1 MGCTDP
7 VRQCLDWHFR
17 PHLAHAVLEE
27 GGSRVRARCPSCGS
41 LRALT
46 ISPKTDGRP
55 GVMTQCFHHCPWPDL
70 RAALRSAGVPDGCLP
85 ALGREAER
93 EASQAIEALLQQ
105 GTPPTRTQMILRIY
119 LINGGHVRWPRGA
132 ELLKLAGECGVSKT
146 EAYEARKT
154 GPLWPSPRNTI
165 PRA

>member
-1 MGCTDP
+1 MGCNDP

-46 ISPKTDGRP
+46 VSPKDKGP
-55 GVMTQCFHHCPWPDL
+55 GVMANCFGGCDWPAL
-70 RAALRSAGVPDGCLP
+70 RVALRSAGVPDGCLP
-85 ALGREAER
+85 ALSRDDG
-93 EASQAIEALLQQ
+93 QAALRAVSAVIEQVTPATRVQSLL
-105 GTPPTRTQMILRIY
+105 RVY
-119 LINGGHVRWPRGA
+119 LISQGYVRWPRGS
-132 ELLKLAGECGVSKT
+132 ELEKLAEICGVSRRN
-146 EAYEARKT
+146 AYAAKLS